1 MKRSISMVRI
11 PVLLFTCV
19 LIGTMIGCEEAPA
32 PMPQEAAPITKD
44 AKGRELPKGVM
55 AAEKTD

>member
-1 MKRSISMVRI
+1 MVRI

-32 PMPQEAAPITKD
+32 PMPQEAAPIAKD